1 MAVSLK
7 PQLIIPVENQVREL
21 DPKLLLACV
30 AANRGFVSVI
40 GFRREIHFNIAS
52 FPAGIYVSKSMT
64 DASDSMFKIMR
75 KLGCQVV
82 AWDEEALVHLPP
94 EIYYSRRLSPVAVKM
109 VSHFFAWGQDS
120 ADLWQNYRHFPSTTP
135 IHVTGNPRCDLL
147 RPDIRCYYDEEA
159 GKIHDQYGDFLL
171 VNTNFNHVNAFSSV
185 QNLFRPMT
193 KKDREPKFG
202 RAAFGMTREYAQG
215 LHRLKQGVFG
225 AFQKMIPELEQ
236 AFPNFNIVVRPH
248 PTENP
253 EVYQRIAASC
263 SRVRVTNSGNIVPWL
278 MATRSVIHNGCT
290 TGLEATIMGVP
301 AVSYRAVV
309 DTDYDYGFYRLP
321 NLASH
326 ECFSMKELLHF
337 LHDILE
343 DRLGAANGDDRRR
356 LIDHHVA
363 SCTGPLACERIV
375 DVLETMTPHSDE
387 ESAFDRLH
395 GEAWAIGR
403 TLIKRAKA
411 QLPGSHNKPEFQ
423 RHRYPEISIEDVQAR
438 ARRFQRVLGHSND
451 LKVRLIQQQFF
462 EISA

>member
-1 MAVSLK
+1 MSISQK

-40 GFRREIHFNIAS
+40 GFRREIHFNIMS
-52 FPAGIYVSKSMT
+52 FPGGIYISKSMT
-64 DASDSMFKIMR
+64 DASDRMFKIMQKFR
-75 KLGCQVV
+75 CQVA

-94 EIYYSRRLSPVAVKM
+94 EIYYSRRLSPTAVKM

-120 ADLWQNYRHFPSTTP
+120 ADLWRRYPHFPSTTP

-147 RPDIRCYYDEEA
+147 RPDVRCYYDTDVA
-159 GKIHDQYGDFLL
+159 KIRDQYGDFLL
-171 VNTNFNHVNAFSSV
+171 VNTNFNHVNAFSPV
-185 QNLFRPMT
+185 QNLFRPT
-193 KKDREPKFG
+193 TETGREPKFG

-215 LHRLKQGVFG
+215 LHRLKQGVFS
-225 AFQKMIPELEQ
+225 AFQKMIPELER

-253 EVYQRIAASC
+253 EVYRRIAASC
-263 SRVRVTNSGNIVPWL
+263 SRVHVNNSGNIVPWL
-278 MATRSVIHNGCT
+278 MATRTVIHNGCT

-326 ECFSMKELLHF
+326 ECFDMQELIHL
-337 LHDILE
+337 LREIL
-343 DRLGAANGDDRRR
+343 DGRLGTANGDDRRR

-375 DVLETMTPHSDE
+375 DVLETMSPPSDE
-387 ESAFDRLH
+387 GSEFDRLQ
-395 GEAWAIGR
+395 GWAWAIGR
-403 TLIKRAKA
+403 TLVKRAKA
-411 QLPGSHNKPEFQ
+411 RLPGSHNKPEFQ
-423 RHRYPEISIEDVQAR
+423 QHRYPEVSFEDVKGR
-438 ARRFQRVLGHSND
+438 ARRFQRVLGHSYD
-451 LKVRLIQQQFF
+451 LKVRMIQQQFF
-462 EISA
+462 EISS